1 MSIAF
6 KPQRR
11 LARELARE
19 IQEAREALHEA
30 QGDPN
35 ASGDD
40 IRQLRAEL
48 HDLEHQFFMTGATSE
63 YEQ

>member
-1 MSIAF
+1 MAPF
-6 KPQRR
+6 RTNWN
-11 LARELARE
+11 LARALDLE

>member
-1 MSIAF
+1 MTLF
-6 KPQRR
+6 RPNWN
-11 LARELARE
+11 LARALDLE

>member
-1 MSIAF
+1 MSLF
-6 KPQRR
+6 RTNWN
-11 LARELARE
+11 LARALDLE

-48 HDLEHQFFMTGATSE
+48 HDLEHQFFLTGATSE

>member
-1 MSIAF
+1 MAPF
-6 KPQRR
+6 RTNWN
-11 LARELARE
+11 LARALDLE

-48 HDLEHQFFMTGATSE
+48 HDLEREFFLTGATSE

>member
-1 MSIAF
+1 MALF
-6 KPQRR
+6 RTNWN
-11 LARELARE
+11 LARALDLE

-48 HDLEHQFFMTGATSE
+48 HDLEHQFFLTGATSE

>member
-1 MSIAF
+1 MALFRPNWS
-6 KPQRR
+6 R
-11 LARELARE
+11 ARALDLE

-30 QGDPN
+30 KGDPN

-40 IRQLRAEL
+40 IRHLRAEL

>member
-1 MSIAF
+1 MSLF
-6 KPQRR
+6 RTNWN
-11 LARELARE
+11 LARALDLE

>member
-1 MSIAF
+1 MALFRTNWS
-6 KPQRR
+6 R
-11 LARELARE
+11 ARALDLE

-40 IRQLRAEL
+40 IRQLKAEL
-48 HDLEHQFFMTGATSE
+48 HDLEHQFFLTGATSE

>member
-1 MSIAF
+1 MALFRPNWS
-6 KPQRR
+6 R
-11 LARELARE
+11 ARALDLE

-30 QGDPN
+30 QADPN

-48 HDLEHQFFMTGATSE
+48 HDLEHQFFLTGATSE

>member
-1 MSIAF
+1 MSLYR
-6 KPQRR
+6 PNWSR
-11 LARELARE
+11 ARALDLE

-35 ASGDD
+35 MSGDD

-63 YEQ
+63 FEA

>member
-1 MSIAF
+1 MTLFRTNWS
-6 KPQRR
+6 
-11 LARELARE
+11 LARALDLE

-48 HDLEHQFFMTGATSE
+48 YDLEHQFFMTGATSE
-63 YEQ
+63 YEP